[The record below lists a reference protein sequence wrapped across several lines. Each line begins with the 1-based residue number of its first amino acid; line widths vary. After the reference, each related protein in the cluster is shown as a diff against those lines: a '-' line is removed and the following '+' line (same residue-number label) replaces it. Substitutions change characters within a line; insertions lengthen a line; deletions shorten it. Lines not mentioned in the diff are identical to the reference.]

1 MDFVNNA
8 NDNAIESLNDN
19 KDCTENDKTP
29 GFQSSA
35 NKNKKIHD
43 VLYGYI
49 EITPLMSRI
58 IDTPEFQ
65 RLRDIK
71 QLGPVHFVF
80 PSATHTRFEHSIGV
94 SYLAQKMCES
104 IVKNYSDCKNND
116 KPVLNDRDIELYRIA
131 ALIHDIG
138 HGPYSHLYDDN
149 IVKNGVHHEERGIMI
164 FKQMV
169 KRYNLSLT
177 QEEEKTIINYVD
189 PPKDCVNCWRYQIIA
204 NKFNGIDVD
213 KLDYIQRDCYHLGLK
228 YACDF
233 SRIIEMVNVK
243 QILDRNNDTNNN
255 AIVLSWPEKIKYDIY
270 SMFSTRYRLHK
281 QIYEHHAV
289 KSYEPYI
296 VNILKKITSEF
307 NIQDSKNNNESDLK
321 KFLTLTDSTVHSQ
334 LYNLSKLEHYKK
346 FNEFPINRF
355 NKPKLIGEIIGNKKD
370 EQNIMDDLNKFIEKS
385 KEQINQIVI
394 NIGEGCSSSR
404 TSSNES
410 FSDIMLNKVF
420 NIKFTATRSLIGF
433 SSSENGINPLQN
445 VYCYGKKN
453 YSLTKEQYNKSSVGD
468 DFCYPNNMNS
478 SFIIPPREF
487 QELICRVYLKID
499 YDSYEFNM
507 MNVFGENKFDK
518 YNENAFSDIVFLKE
532 LLVDGIKEN
541 FSKSFYK

>member
-8 NDNAIESLNDN
+8 DKNGSENIENPQFWN
-19 KDCTENDKTP
+19 WT
-29 GFQSSA
+29 
-35 NKNKKIHD
+35 NKNKKIYD
-43 VLYGYI
+43 VLHGYI

-71 QLGPVHFVF
+71 QLGTVHFVF

-104 IVKNYSDCKNND
+104 IVKNYSHCKNND
-116 KPVLNDRDIELYRIA
+116 KPVLNERDIELYRIA

-149 IVKNGVHHEERGIMI
+149 IVKNGVHHEERGIKI

-169 KRYNLSLT
+169 KRYNLPLT
-177 QEEEKTIINYVD
+177 PREERTIINYVD
-189 PPKDCVNCWRYQIIA
+189 PPYDLSLDWRYQIIA

-243 QILDRNNDTNNN
+243 QISQKIWSANYN

-270 SMFSTRYRLHK
+270 SMFSSRYRLHK
-281 QIYEHHAV
+281 QIYEHHTV

-296 VNILKKITSEF
+296 TLILKKITSEF
-307 NIQDSKNNNESDLK
+307 NIPESKNNHKYDLT
-321 KFLTLTDSTVHSQ
+321 KFLSLTDSTVHSQ
-334 LYNLSKLEHYKK
+334 LYNMSKLEHYKK
-346 FNEFPINRF
+346 FNVFPINRF
-355 NKPKLIGEIIGNKKD
+355 NMPKFIGEIVGNKND
-370 EQNIMDDLNKFIEKS
+370 EQNILDDLCEFIEKS
-385 KEQINQIVI
+385 EKTIKDKL
-394 NIGEGCSSSR
+394 
-404 TSSNES
+404 SNMGGNLSET
-410 FSDIMLNKVF
+410 F
-420 NIKFTATRSLIGF
+420 NVEFRSTRSLIGF
-433 SSSENGINPLQN
+433 SSSENGINPLTN

-453 YSLTKEQYNKSSVGD
+453 YSVPSDYGKGWGSHGL
-468 DFCYPNNMNS
+468 CYPPNMNS
-478 SFIIPPREF
+478 SFIIPPSEF

-499 YDSYEFNM
+499 YDSHALDMVER
-507 MNVFGENKFDK
+507 GIIEENKFEELYDSFFYK
-518 YNENAFSDIVFLKE
+518 LETIKQKLENE
-532 LLVDGIKEN
+532 IKED
-541 FSKSFYK
+541 FSKSFINSVLV